1 MISVEIKKRTIASIF
16 MKCKGESHNSPLF
29 YEKIL
34 IKTAFSPRRKYLA
47 TYRQAN
53 ILECL

>member
-1 MISVEIKKRTIASIF
+1 

>member
-1 MISVEIKKRTIASIF
+1 
-16 MKCKGESHNSPLF
+16 MKCKGECHNSPLF
-29 YEKIL
+29 YKKIL

-47 TYRQAN
+47 TYRQAH